1 METIQQLLQISAKL
15 YQHLTDIPKGEE
27 RDEYIEKI
35 NRLLD
40 ERGAHIQALEASGF
54 MIESTNRTHQ
64 TLVKLDTGI
73 REQLGKVMA
82 AVKEDMKELNS
93 AKKHEQQYINP
104 YSNVSIMDGRY
115 FDNKK

>member
-27 RDEYIEKI
+27 RNGYIEKI
-35 NRLLD
+35 NNLLD
-40 ERGAHIQALEASGF
+40 ERGAYIQALEEDGF
-54 MIESTNRTHQ
+54 KADPSSRMHQ

-73 REQLGKVMA
+73 REGLEKVMS
-82 AVKEDMKELNS
+82 AVKEDMKELNN

-104 YSNVSIMDGRY
+104 YSNISTMDGRY

>member
-1 METIQQLLQISAKL
+1 MKAIQQLLQVSAKL

-27 RDEYIEKI
+27 RDSYIEKI
-35 NRLLD
+35 NKMLD
-40 ERGAHIQALEASGF
+40 ERSAYIQALETADF
-54 MIESTNRTHQ
+54 KVDPANRIHQ
-64 TLVKLDTGI
+64 TLIELDKGI
-73 REQLGKVMA
+73 RGRLDKVMS
-82 AVKEDMKELNS
+82 AVKADMKELNN

>member
-27 RDEYIEKI
+27 RDKYIEKI
-35 NRLLD
+35 NGLLD
-40 ERGAHIQALEASGF
+40 ERGAYIQTLEASGF
-54 MIESTNRTHQ
+54 KIEPTNRTHQ

-73 REQLGKVMA
+73 REQLDKVMDT
-82 AVKEDMKELNS
+82 VKEDMKELNNT
-93 AKKHEQQYINP
+93 KKHEQQYINP
-104 YSNVSIMDGRY
+104 YSNVSVMDGRY